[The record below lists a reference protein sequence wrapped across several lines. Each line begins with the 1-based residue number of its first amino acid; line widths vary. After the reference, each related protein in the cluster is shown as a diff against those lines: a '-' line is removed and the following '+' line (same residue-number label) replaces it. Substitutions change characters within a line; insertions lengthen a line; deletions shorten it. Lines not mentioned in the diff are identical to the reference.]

1 VATPSNE
8 PALKVLLPKQADED
22 DSVPPEDE
30 DQSEKK
36 PAAKEATDGVDTMMK
51 YLSTVSSEHEDEIAR
66 KHVIK
71 VFSQFKDDM
80 IEGIGQLSQ
89 KQAQLAQEQ
98 LFEDWK
104 VDLTSDQEQRFEQ
117 EHFIPTWR
125 EYAGKTDF
133 STLSVA
139 NAVPFMRSLMSLTM
153 NERVKIEMF

>member
-1 VATPSNE
+1 MAPPSNE
-8 PALKVLLPKQADED
+8 PAFKVLLPKQGDDD

-30 DQSEKK
+30 EQSEKK
-36 PAAKEATDGVDTMMK
+36 PAQKEATDGVDSMMK
-51 YLSTVSSEHEDEIAR
+51 YLSTISSDHEDEIAR

-71 VFSQFKDDM
+71 VFSQLKDDTV
-80 IEGIGQLSQ
+80 EGIGHLSQ

-125 EYAGKTDF
+125 EYAGKNDF
-133 STLSVA
+133 SSLSVA